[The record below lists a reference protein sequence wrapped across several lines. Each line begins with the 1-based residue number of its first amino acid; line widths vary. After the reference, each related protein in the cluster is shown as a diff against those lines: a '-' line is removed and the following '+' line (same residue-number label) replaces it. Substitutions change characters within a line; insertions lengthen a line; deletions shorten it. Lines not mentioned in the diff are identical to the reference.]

1 MKKELQGW
9 IKKFRETY
17 FSPEIDLS
25 ARVFFVLVIASMLFC
40 LIITAVN
47 FAAGVGTVGVVVD
60 LASAAFCALI
70 LWYARTSRRIRQCQL
85 ITIVC
90 VFFGLFPYL
99 YFRMGG
105 YHGGFTAFLIFAV
118 VYTAFMLEGWL
129 AFGITALELLFYTG
143 LYVVSY
149 RYPFLVSDFPA
160 EKDYLRSNIMDFLI
174 VGATLCVTM
183 YVQVRLYRKQQQRL
197 HQQNQL
203 LAQASLSKTEFLAN
217 ASHEMKTP
225 LTVASVNIQT
235 VMRMLNHMGESN
247 PETTELLA
255 DAQEEI
261 MGLARMVSGML
272 SMASLSESTEKKR
285 CSLTAILKNSTD
297 MLRLLF
303 RKKENE
309 LEVSVEEGM
318 EVFADADLIS
328 QVLVNLLENAVLHG
342 KTYTKIWIIVTH
354 TPGRVEIAVEDDG
367 QGIKESVLPVMF
379 EGKISSDEEESDS
392 KRNMGI
398 GLSVCHSIVKAHKGG
413 MHAEN
418 RAEGGARISFWLP
431 MNEEDT
437 DGY

>member
-1 MKKELQGW
+1 M
-9 IKKFRETY
+9 
-17 FSPEIDLS
+17 
-25 ARVFFVLVIASMLFC
+25 FC

-70 LWYARTSRRIRQCQL
+70 LWYAGTSRRIRQCQL

-129 AFGITALELLFYTG
+129 AFGITVLELLFYTG

-149 RYPFLVSDFPA
+149 RYPFLVSGFTA

-235 VMRMLNHMGESN
+235 VMRMLNHMEESN

-318 EVFADADLIS
+318 EVFADADLVS
-328 QVLVNLLENAVLHG
+328 QVLVNLLQNANTHTQGGRIEVRAFLKDGKYQVEITDNGSGIAPELLPHVFERGVSDGGTGFGLFLSKSVVESHHG
-342 KTYTKIWIIVTH
+342 KIWIES
-354 TPGRVEIAVEDDG
+354 R
-367 QGIKESVLPVMF
+367 QGEGTKVSFVLPVY
-379 EGKISSDEEESDS
+379 EGQ
-392 KRNMGI
+392 RG
-398 GLSVCHSIVKAHKGG
+398 
-413 MHAEN
+413 
-418 RAEGGARISFWLP
+418 
-431 MNEEDT
+431 
-437 DGY
+437 

>member
-118 VYTAFMLEGWL
+118 VYTVFMLEGWL
-129 AFGITALELLFYTG
+129 AFGITVLELLFYTG

-149 RYPFLVSDFPA
+149 RYPFLASGFPA

-174 VGATLCVTM
+174 VGVTLCVTM

-235 VMRMLNHMGESN
+235 VMRMLNYMGESN

-328 QVLVNLLENAVLHG
+328 QVLVNLLQNANAHTQGGRIEVRAFLKDGKYQVEITDNGSGIAPELLPHVFERGVSDGGTGFGLFLSKSVVESHHG
-342 KTYTKIWIIVTH
+342 KIWIES
-354 TPGRVEIAVEDDG
+354 R
-367 QGIKESVLPVMF
+367 QGEGTKVSFVLPVY
-379 EGKISSDEEESDS
+379 EGQ
-392 KRNMGI
+392 RG
-398 GLSVCHSIVKAHKGG
+398 
-413 MHAEN
+413 
-418 RAEGGARISFWLP
+418 
-431 MNEEDT
+431 
-437 DGY
+437 

>member
-129 AFGITALELLFYTG
+129 AFGITVLELLFYTG

-149 RYPFLVSDFPA
+149 RYPFLVSDFLA

-235 VMRMLNHMGESN
+235 VMRMLNHMRESN

-328 QVLVNLLENAVLHG
+328 QVLVNLLQNANTHTQGGRIEVRAFLKDGKYQVEITDNGSGIAPELLPHVFERGVSDGGTGFGLFLSKSVVESHHG
-342 KTYTKIWIIVTH
+342 KIWIES
-354 TPGRVEIAVEDDG
+354 R
-367 QGIKESVLPVMF
+367 QGEGTKVSFVLPVY
-379 EGKISSDEEESDS
+379 EGQ
-392 KRNMGI
+392 RG
-398 GLSVCHSIVKAHKGG
+398 
-413 MHAEN
+413 
-418 RAEGGARISFWLP
+418 
-431 MNEEDT
+431 
-437 DGY
+437 

>member
-1 MKKELQGW
+1 MKKELQRW

-47 FAAGVGTVGVVVD
+47 FVAGVGTVGVAVD

-118 VYTAFMLEGWL
+118 VYTVFMLEGWL
-129 AFGITALELLFYTG
+129 AFGITTLELLFYTG

-149 RYPFLVSDFPA
+149 RYPFLVTGFPA
-160 EKDYLRSNIMDFLI
+160 EEDYLRSNIMDFLI

-197 HQQNQL
+197 DQQNQL

-235 VMRMLNHMGESN
+235 VMRILNHMEEQN

-272 SMASLSESTEKKR
+272 SLASVTESTEKKR
-285 CSLTAILKNSTD
+285 CSLTDILKNSTD

-328 QVLVNLLENAVLHG
+328 QMLVNILQNANTHTQGGKIEVRAFRKDGRFQVEITDSGSGISPELLPHVFERGVSEGGTGFGLFLSKKVVESHHG
-342 KTYTKIWIIVTH
+342 KIWIESQKGKGTKVSFTL
-354 TPGRVEIAVEDDG
+354 PGYEG
-367 QGIKESVLPVMF
+367 QRG
-379 EGKISSDEEESDS
+379 
-392 KRNMGI
+392 
-398 GLSVCHSIVKAHKGG
+398 
-413 MHAEN
+413 
-418 RAEGGARISFWLP
+418 
-431 MNEEDT
+431 
-437 DGY
+437 

>member
-99 YFRMGG
+99 FFQMGG

-118 VYTAFMLEGWL
+118 VYTVFMLEGWL
-129 AFGITALELLFYTG
+129 AFGITILELLFYTG

-149 RYPFLVSDFPA
+149 RYPFLVANFPA
-160 EKDYLRSNIMDFLI
+160 EEDYLRSNIMDFLI

-203 LAQASLSKTEFLAN
+203 LTQASLSKTEFLAN

-235 VMRMLNHMGESN
+235 VMRMLNHMEESN

-328 QVLVNLLENAVLHG
+328 QVLVNLLQNANTHTQGGRIEVRAFLKDGKYQVEITDNGSGIAPELLPHVFERGVSDGGTGFGLFLSKSVVESHHG
-342 KTYTKIWIIVTH
+342 KIWIES
-354 TPGRVEIAVEDDG
+354 R
-367 QGIKESVLPVMF
+367 QGEGTKVSFVLPVY
-379 EGKISSDEEESDS
+379 EGQ
-392 KRNMGI
+392 RG
-398 GLSVCHSIVKAHKGG
+398 
-413 MHAEN
+413 
-418 RAEGGARISFWLP
+418 
-431 MNEEDT
+431 
-437 DGY
+437 

>member
-118 VYTAFMLEGWL
+118 VYTVFMLEGWL
-129 AFGITALELLFYTG
+129 AFGITVLELLFYTG

-149 RYPFLVSDFPA
+149 RYPFLVSGFPA

-272 SMASLSESTEKKR
+272 SMASLS
-285 CSLTAILKNSTD
+285 
-297 MLRLLF
+297 
-303 RKKENE
+303 
-309 LEVSVEEGM
+309 
-318 EVFADADLIS
+318 
-328 QVLVNLLENAVLHG
+328 
-342 KTYTKIWIIVTH
+342 
-354 TPGRVEIAVEDDG
+354 
-367 QGIKESVLPVMF
+367 
-379 EGKISSDEEESDS
+379 
-392 KRNMGI
+392 
-398 GLSVCHSIVKAHKGG
+398 
-413 MHAEN
+413 
-418 RAEGGARISFWLP
+418 
-431 MNEEDT
+431 
-437 DGY
+437 

>member
-99 YFRMGG
+99 YLRMGG

-118 VYTAFMLEGWL
+118 VYTVFMLEGWL
-129 AFGITALELLFYTG
+129 AFGITVLELLFYTG

-149 RYPFLVSDFPA
+149 RYPFLVSGFSA

-247 PETTELLA
+247 PETAELLA

-328 QVLVNLLENAVLHG
+328 QVLVNLLQNANAHTQGGRIEVRAFLKDGKYQVEITDNGSGIAPELLPHVFERGVSDGGTGFGLFLSKSVVESHHG
-342 KTYTKIWIIVTH
+342 KIWIES
-354 TPGRVEIAVEDDG
+354 R
-367 QGIKESVLPVMF
+367 QGEGTKVSFVLPVY
-379 EGKISSDEEESDS
+379 EGQ
-392 KRNMGI
+392 RG
-398 GLSVCHSIVKAHKGG
+398 
-413 MHAEN
+413 
-418 RAEGGARISFWLP
+418 
-431 MNEEDT
+431 
-437 DGY
+437 

>member
-47 FAAGVGTVGVVVD
+47 FAAGVGTIGVAVD
-60 LASAAFCALI
+60 LASAVFCALI

-118 VYTAFMLEGWL
+118 VYTVFMLEGWL
-129 AFGITALELLFYTG
+129 AFGITVLELLFYTG

-149 RYPFLVSDFPA
+149 RHPFLVSDFSA

-203 LAQASLSKTEFLAN
+203 LAQASRSKTEFLAN

-328 QVLVNLLENAVLHG
+328 QVLVNLLQNANTHTQGGRIEVRAFLKDGKYQVEITDNGSGIAPELLPYVFERGVSDGGTGFGLFLSKSVVESHHG
-342 KTYTKIWIIVTH
+342 KIWIES
-354 TPGRVEIAVEDDG
+354 R
-367 QGIKESVLPVMF
+367 QGEGTKVSFVLPVY
-379 EGKISSDEEESDS
+379 EGQ
-392 KRNMGI
+392 RG
-398 GLSVCHSIVKAHKGG
+398 
-413 MHAEN
+413 
-418 RAEGGARISFWLP
+418 
-431 MNEEDT
+431 
-437 DGY
+437 

>member
-99 YFRMGG
+99 YLRMGG

-129 AFGITALELLFYTG
+129 AFGITVLELLFYTG

-149 RYPFLVSDFPA
+149 RYPFLVSGFPA

-235 VMRMLNHMGESN
+235 VMRMLNHMRESN

-328 QVLVNLLENAVLHG
+328 QVLVNLLQNANTHTQGGRIEVRAFLKDGKYQVEITDNGSGIAPELLPHVFERGVSDGGTGFGLFLSKSVVESHHG
-342 KTYTKIWIIVTH
+342 KIWIES
-354 TPGRVEIAVEDDG
+354 R
-367 QGIKESVLPVMF
+367 QGEGTKVSFVLPVY
-379 EGKISSDEEESDS
+379 EGQ
-392 KRNMGI
+392 RG
-398 GLSVCHSIVKAHKGG
+398 
-413 MHAEN
+413 
-418 RAEGGARISFWLP
+418 
-431 MNEEDT
+431 
-437 DGY
+437 